1 MKGRLSPILVIL
13 LSSLLISCVPPTPRA
28 TPTPPASA
36 TPTAAPSPTA
46 PPPVASAG
54 FAFGVE
60 YMLPGGLA
68 PTFAELG
75 AKWMR
80 SDTGRQFSWG
90 TIEPNAPG
98 ADGQHTYDWTETD
111 RVVAEWQAEGFQ
123 IQAYTNAKNTWA
135 SSTRLHH
142 VPDLEYMDDYEEFVF
157 NLVERYDGDGDR
169 DMPGLRTPI
178 LHYTVVE
185 EWTGYFEGTV
195 EDYLRILTAAHRAIK
210 RANPDAL
217 VGLVDFFL
225 VDVFDGSPSPEE
237 IERRAAQDH
246 FLRHPMSE
254 VRELLA
260 HPELFDIVEIHSLGD
275 YTELYPTAGW
285 LRAEMQKNG
294 YDKPIWVGDS
304 LAVSSLLMGT
314 GAAALLPT
322 AKDEDFYTLTPIRPE
337 DALRTL
343 GWLDA
348 FKDAKSPQRDAAIR
362 WWRALQ
368 SRETVKKTVVAIHA
382 GYAGMNFGWLV
393 ESPLTQTPRVTG
405 SWGYQGLVDAAY
417 NFFTKTWNVAAPF
430 PVFYT
435 YALTIRKLDG
445 YTSVE
450 RLDLGESIY
459 AYRFTVRGKPVY
471 VLWREPGR
479 LYFPDE
485 EEPTPVQVT
494 IPFDTLHALVT
505 HIVTE
510 VGQTE
515 PRTETLAVE
524 NGLLTLSLGSE
535 PVFVEEGD

>member
-1 MKGRLSPILVIL
+1 MKKRLSL
-13 LSSLLISCVPPTPRA
+13 LALTVLASLLVSCVPPTPRA
-28 TPTPPASA
+28 TRTPHSTA

-46 PPPVASAG
+46 PPPAAG

-75 AKWMR
+75 AKWVR
-80 SDTGRQFSWG
+80 SGTTKQFSWG

-98 ADGQHTYDWTETD
+98 ADDQHTYDWTEAD
-111 RVVAEWQAEGFQ
+111 RVIAEWQEAGFRIQ
-123 IQAYTNAKNTWA
+123 IYTNANNTWA

-142 VPDLEYMDDYEEFVF
+142 VPDPEYMDDYEEFVF

-169 DMPGLRTPI
+169 DMPGLKTPT
-178 LHYTVVE
+178 LHYTVAE
-185 EWTGYFEGTV
+185 EWTGYFEGTA

-237 IERRAAQDH
+237 IERRAAKDH

-254 VRELLA
+254 VRELLR
-260 HPELFDIVEIHSLGD
+260 HPDLFDIVEIHSLGD
-275 YTELYPTAGW
+275 YTELYPTAEW
-285 LRAEMQKNG
+285 LRAEMRKHG

-322 AKDEDFYTLTPIRPE
+322 AKDSDFFTLAPIRQQ

-343 GWLDA
+343 GWLEA
-348 FKDAKSPQRDAAIR
+348 FKNAKSPQHDAAIR

-368 SRETVKKTVVAIHA
+368 AAETVKKVAVAIHA
-382 GYAGMNFGWLV
+382 GYAGMNLAWLV

-405 SWGYQGLVDAAY
+405 SWGYQGLVDATY
-417 NFFTKTWNVAAPF
+417 NFLTKTWNVAGLYPAF
-430 PVFYT
+430 HT
-435 YALTIRKLDG
+435 YGLAIRKLDG

-450 RLDLGESIY
+450 RLDLGGSIY
-459 AYRFTVRGKPVY
+459 AYRFVVGGKPVY
-471 VLWREPGR
+471 VLWREAGR

-485 EEPTPVQVT
+485 EEPPPVQVK
-494 IPFDTLHALVT
+494 IPFDAPRALLT
-505 HIVTE
+505 HIITQI
-510 VGQTE
+510 GQTE
-515 PRTETLAVE
+515 PQMETLTVE
-524 NGLLTLSLGSE
+524 NGQLTLSLGSE
-535 PVFVEEGD
+535 PVFVEEAR